1 MKSSLSVVLSAILAL
16 GLVACGGG
24 GSETPQVASS
34 DVKVNADS
42 STTEAFANET
52 FAFDSGV
59 AALGTSGVAT
69 SLTFTSGS
77 SFAVSAGG
85 NTASGGTTY
94 GSCIFTVQST
104 TFGAGHPLG
113 TVGQSVR
120 IDPCQID
127 IKARGVAATG
137 VPASVNAQLVLGSLA
152 SRGVSTSIRIT
163 ESGELYVGQ
172 ALFGTVTTVPPTG
185 ATGSGL

>member
-1 MKSSLSVVLSAILAL
+1 MKPSLSLILSATLAL
-16 GLVACGGG
+16 GLVGCGGG
-24 GSETPQVASS
+24 SSDPLLASS
-34 DVKVNADS
+34 DLKVNADS
-42 STTEAFANET
+42 STTGAFANQS
-52 FAFDSGV
+52 FAFDSGL
-59 AALGTSGVAT
+59 AALGTDGVAT

-94 GSCIFTVQST
+94 GSCIFTVQTT
-104 TFGAGHPLG
+104 TFTPPHPLG

-127 IKARGVAATG
+127 IKSRGVAATG
-137 VPASVNAQLVLGSLA
+137 VPASVNALLVLGSLA

-163 ESGELYVGQ
+163 ESGQLYVGQ
-172 ALFGTVTTVPPTG
+172 ALFGSVPVVSPTG
-185 ATGSGL
+185 ATGGSGL